1 MATLPAGGRRL
12 NPLPGGM
19 LPGSVTR
26 RSPAG
31 PVTDPFVRS
40 ASALAAA
47 AAATSG
53 LVLAARRLA
62 GGFTAAEPGLVWIT
76 LGGGLVLLGITDAS
90 RRVGPHLA
98 SSIAARIGLVIGVA
112 AVALPPRA
120 GDWVSILALALA
132 AAVGVLPPPRRRS
145 RVEGSRRR
153 PPAAEPRINPRGN
166 PRFKGQPSRVPAEH
180 GMPSPTPREEQPPVA
195 PSAPASRA
203 SEGSPEPSGRLQ
215 QRLERYE
222 SAEGTDCISGHVR
235 LSIPAGGKATH
246 AHVGFCPAFAATPL
260 VQVSTDYDG
269 VEAVVTAAEVLPWGV
284 RIECR
289 LSEPAEEPLEIPVD
303 LVAKSSKEGSSR

>member
-1 MATLPAGGRRL
+1 
-12 NPLPGGM
+12 M

-26 RSPAG
+26 RPPAG
-31 PVTDPFVRS
+31 QVADPFVRS

-53 LVLAARRLA
+53 LVLAARRLS
-62 GGFTAAEPGLVWIT
+62 GGFSAAEPGLVWIT
-76 LGGGLVLLGITDAS
+76 LGGGLLLLGITDAG
-90 RRVGPHLA
+90 RRGVTHPA

-120 GDWVSILALALA
+120 GDWVSIVALAMA
-132 AAVGVLPPPRRRS
+132 AAVGVLPAPRSRRVDDDRRR
-145 RVEGSRRR
+145 RRG
-153 PPAAEPRINPRGN
+153 PEPRITVPRSTT
-166 PRFKGQPSRVPAEH
+166 RASH
-180 GMPSPTPREEQPPVA
+180 GTPSPSGRDEQPPVA
-195 PSAPASRA
+195 PPPPASPA
-203 SEGSPEPSGRLQ
+203 LEVSPAPPGRLQ

-222 SAEGTDCISGHVR
+222 TVEGADCVSGHVR

-246 AHVGFCPAFAATPL
+246 AHVGFCPAFAATPI
-260 VQVSTDYDG
+260 VQVSTEYDG

-303 LVAKSSKEGSSR
+303 LVAKSSR

>member
-1 MATLPAGGRRL
+1 MTA
-12 NPLPGGM
+12 PL
-19 LPGSVTR
+19 
-26 RSPAG
+26 
-31 PVTDPFVRS
+31 VRS
-40 ASALAAA
+40 VSALAAA
-47 AAATSG
+47 AAVTSG

-76 LGGGLVLLGITDAS
+76 LGGGLVLLGITDAG
-90 RRVGPHLA
+90 RRAGSHLA
-98 SSIAARIGLVIGVA
+98 SSVAARIGLVIGVA
-112 AVALPPRA
+112 AVAPPPKA
-120 GDWVSILALALA
+120 GDWGSILAIALA
-132 AAVGVLPPPRRRS
+132 AAVGVLPPPRMRS
-145 RVEGSRRR
+145 GVEGGRRR
-153 PPAAEPRINPRGN
+153 PPAAEPRMSPRGN
-166 PRFKGQPSRVPAEH
+166 PRLEGQQSRVPADQ
-180 GMPSPTPREEQPPVA
+180 GTPSPTRGEEQPPVA
-195 PSAPASRA
+195 PPSPASLA
-203 SEGSPEPSGRLQ
+203 PEGSPEPPGRLQ

-260 VQVSTDYDG
+260 VQVSTEYDG

-303 LVAKSSKEGSSR
+303 LVAKSSREGSSR

>member
-1 MATLPAGGRRL
+1 MTA
-12 NPLPGGM
+12 PL
-19 LPGSVTR
+19 
-26 RSPAG
+26 A
-31 PVTDPFVRS
+31 RS

-62 GGFTAAEPGLVWIT
+62 GGFAAAEPGLVWIT
-76 LGGGLVLLGITDAS
+76 LGGGLVLLGITDAG
-90 RRVGPHLA
+90 RRAGSHLA
-98 SSIAARIGLVIGVA
+98 SSVAARIGLVIGVA
-112 AVALPPRA
+112 AVALPPKA
-120 GDWVSILALALA
+120 GDWVSILAIALA
-132 AAVGVLPPPRRRS
+132 AAVGVLPPPRMRS
-145 RVEGSRRR
+145 GVEGGRRR
-153 PPAAEPRINPRGN
+153 PPATQPRISPRGN
-166 PRFKGQPSRVPAEH
+166 PRLEGQQSRVPAEH
-180 GMPSPTPREEQPPVA
+180 GMPSPTRREEQPPVA
-195 PSAPASRA
+195 PSAPASLA
-203 SEGSPEPSGRLQ
+203 PEGSPEPPGRLQ

-246 AHVGFCPAFAATPL
+246 AHVGFCPAFVATPL
-260 VQVSTDYDG
+260 VQVSTEYDG

-303 LVAKSSKEGSSR
+303 LVAKSSREGSSR

>member
-1 MATLPAGGRRL
+1 M
-12 NPLPGGM
+12 
-19 LPGSVTR
+19 
-26 RSPAG
+26 
-31 PVTDPFVRS
+31 
-40 ASALAAA
+40 
-47 AAATSG
+47 
-53 LVLAARRLA
+53 LAARRLA
-62 GGFTAAEPGLVWIT
+62 GGFAAAEPGLVWIT
-76 LGGGLVLLGITDAS
+76 LGGGLVLLGITDVG
-90 RRVGPHLA
+90 RRAGSHLA

-112 AVALPPRA
+112 AVALPPKA

-132 AAVGVLPPPRRRS
+132 AAVGVLPPPRVRS
-145 RVEGSRRR
+145 RVEGGRRR
-153 PPAAEPRINPRGN
+153 PSAAEPRIKRPR
-166 PRFKGQPSRVPAEH
+166 SRVLADH
-180 GMPSPTPREEQPPVA
+180 GTPSPTRREEQPPVA
-195 PSAPASRA
+195 PPSPASLA
-203 SEGSPEPSGRLQ
+203 PEGSPEPPGRLQ

-260 VQVSTDYDG
+260 VQVSTEYDG

-303 LVAKSSKEGSSR
+303 LVAKSSREGSSR

>member
-1 MATLPAGGRRL
+1 MATVPAGGRRL
-12 NPLPGGM
+12 TPLPGGM
-19 LPGSVTR
+19 LPGSVVR
-26 RSPAG
+26 RSPAE
-31 PVTDPFVRS
+31 PVAARLVRS

-62 GGFTAAEPGLVWIT
+62 GGFSVAEPGLVWIT
-76 LGGGLVLLGITDAS
+76 LGGGLVLLGITDAG
-90 RRVGPHLA
+90 RRAGRRDGAHFA

-120 GDWVSILALALA
+120 GDWVSIVALAMA
-132 AAVGVLPPPRRRS
+132 AAVSVLPAPRGRRVDDD
-145 RVEGSRRR
+145 RWRR
-153 PPAAEPRINPRGN
+153 PGPEPRITVPR
-166 PRFKGQPSRVPAEH
+166 SSVPASQ
-180 GMPSPTPREEQPPVA
+180 GASLPSGRDEQPPVA
-195 PSAPASRA
+195 PPPLASPALDLSPAP
-203 SEGSPEPSGRLQ
+203 PGRLQ

-222 SAEGTDCISGHVR
+222 TVEGVDCVSGHVR

-246 AHVGFCPAFAATPL
+246 AHVGFCPAFAATPI
-260 VQVSTDYDG
+260 VQVSTEYDG

-303 LVAKSSKEGSSR
+303 LVAKSSR

>member
-31 PVTDPFVRS
+31 PVTAPFVRS

-47 AAATSG
+47 AAATCG

-132 AAVGVLPPPRRRS
+132 AAVAVLPPPRMRG

-153 PPAAEPRINPRGN
+153 PPAAEPRIKRPR
-166 PRFKGQPSRVPAEH
+166 PRVLADH
-180 GMPSPTPREEQPPVA
+180 GTPSPAPREEQPPVA

-203 SEGSPEPSGRLQ
+203 SEGSPEPPGRLQ

-222 SAEGTDCISGHVR
+222 SVEGTDCISGHVR

-260 VQVSTDYDG
+260 VQVSTEYDG

-289 LSEPAEEPLEIPVD
+289 LSEQAEEPLEIPVD
-303 LVAKSSKEGSSR
+303 LVAKSSTEGLSR